1 MLLELLQKGYG
12 KAMGLNCA
20 LIICSCRRRHLKLQA
35 VLAAVWVQVRP
46 AALLPA
52 HAWY

>member
-20 LIICSCRRRHLKLQA
+20 SCRRRHLKLPA
-35 VLAAVWVQVRP
+35 ALAAVWAQARP
-46 AALLPA
+46 VVLLPVR
-52 HAWY
+52 AWY